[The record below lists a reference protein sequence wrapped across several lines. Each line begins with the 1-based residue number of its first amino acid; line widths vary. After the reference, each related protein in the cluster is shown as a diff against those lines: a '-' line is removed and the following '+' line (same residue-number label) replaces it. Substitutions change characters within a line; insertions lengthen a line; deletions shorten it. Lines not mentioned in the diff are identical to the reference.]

1 MKKCPHCQQLIDDN
15 LTVCPYCHQTVDYA
29 APQSSPSNPYGDA
42 LDGNGYVSQNTIE
55 DYFNRNDVFASDPVS
70 GKSRGVCALLA
81 IFLGGLGVQYFY
93 LGKTTGGILSI
104 LLTLVTCGIWEIVA
118 LVQGILMFVM
128 DNRAFVKKYVVSQ
141 SKFPVF

>member
-1 MKKCPHCQQLIDDN
+1 MF
-15 LTVCPYCHQTVDYA
+15 
-29 APQSSPSNPYGDA
+29 S
-42 LDGNGYVSQNTIE
+42 
-55 DYFNRNDVFASDPVS
+55 SDPVS

-81 IFLGGLGVQYFY
+81 ILLGGLGIQYFY

-104 LLTLVTCGIWEIVA
+104 LLTIVTCGLWEIIA

-128 DNRAFVKKYVVSQ
+128 DNRTFIRKYVVSQ